1 MIRRPPRYTLTET
14 IFPYTTLDRS
24 ISDRDKRTSQKCRRK
39 LEQRETVLAARDHK
53 YAKKQHH
60 HDHEIAENRLCASRS
75 RQPPNRQPCE
85 QRVQRKSATKTAQ
98 LHHHIPF
105 HPNNTWGL
113 QKR

>member
-24 ISDRDKRTSQKCRRK
+24 IPDRDKRTSKKCRRK
-39 LEQRETVLAARDHK
+39 REQRETVLAARDHK

-60 HDHEIAENRLCASRS
+60 HDHERAENRLCASRR

-85 QRVQRKSATKTAQ
+85 QRVQRKSAQKTAQ
-98 LHHHIPF
+98 LDHKFPF
-105 HPNNTWGL
+105 IQKYRWGVI
-113 QKR
+113 